1 MRTAIVLH
9 DPGIGEQKVEIS
21 GWLVEVGDEVIEGDR
36 VLECV
41 TRGATFDVQ
50 APLSG
55 KLIRVTTPVGTQ
67 VKPMDILGWLETG
80 HINHRSI
87 GDNWEPL

>member
-9 DPGIGEQKVEIS
+9 DPGIQEQKVEVS
-21 GWLVEVGDEVIEGDR
+21 SWLVEVGDEVTEGDR
-36 VLECV
+36 VVECV

-55 KLIRVTTPVGTQ
+55 KLIRVTTPVGAQ
-67 VKPMDILGWLETG
+67 VKPMEILGWLETG
-80 HINHRSI
+80 KVPNEEIDDDS
-87 GDNWEPL
+87 ESL